1 MAVVGSVRGERVAV
15 IDDDV
20 DVLSAARMVLKRRF
34 ATVLPSNSPAA
45 LLDAMDKE
53 PEFDALL
60 LDMNFRRGDDT
71 GADGL
76 AWIDRFLQRDPH
88 LSIVCFTAY
97 GDIDLAVESMRRGAV
112 DFVIKPWE
120 NERLVATMRNAV
132 ELSRARR
139 EAGAGRERVRELT
152 RAPGLPPT
160 IVARSRAFQDA
171 LSLAHRVAPTDASV
185 FILGENGVGKEVIAR
200 EIHRVSARS
209 AEPFVA
215 IDLGAIPE
223 ALAESELFGH
233 RKGGFTDA
241 KSDRAGRVAAAHG
254 GTLFLDEIANAS
266 PGLQQKLLALL
277 ERREIIAVGDD
288 RPRPID
294 VRVIAAT
301 NASREQ
307 LLAPH
312 RFRAD
317 LLYRLNTVEIMVPPL
332 RERRE
337 DIPAMIEQFGAEF
350 ARRYGKPTR
359 QPDAAA
365 MEALI
370 RHDWPGNVR
379 ALRHAVERATILAQ
393 GNSFRP
399 DDFALAPRHHAAAS
413 HADPS
418 APLPAQKPTQT
429 LEQVE
434 RDAIAA
440 ALIRH
445 SGNASQAAADLGITR
460 QSLYRRM
467 SKHGL

>member
-1 MAVVGSVRGERVAV
+1 LSLPTVRGERVAV
-15 IDDDV
+15 IDDDA
-20 DVLSAARMVLKRRF
+20 DVLAAARMVLKRRF
-34 ATVLPSNSPAA
+34 ATVLPSNSPQA
-45 LLDAMDKE
+45 LLDVMGQE
-53 PEFDALL
+53 QEFDALL
-60 LDMNFRRGDDT
+60 LDMNFRRGDDS

-76 AWIDRFLQRDPH
+76 AWIDRFLERDPN

-120 NERLVATMRNAV
+120 NERLVATVRSAV

-152 RAPGLPPT
+152 RASALPAT
-160 IVARSRAFQDA
+160 IVARSKAFSEA

-185 FILGENGVGKEVIAR
+185 LILGENGVGKEVVAR
-200 EIHRVSARS
+200 EIHRCSARA

-223 ALAESELFGH
+223 SLAESELFGH

-241 KSDRAGRVAAAHG
+241 KTDRAGRIAAAHG

-266 PGLQQKLLALL
+266 PALQQKLLTLL
-277 ERREIIAVGDD
+277 ERKEMTAVGDD

-301 NASREQ
+301 NATRIQ
-307 LLAPH
+307 LTDPH

-317 LLYRLNTVEIMVPPL
+317 LYYRLNTVEIVVPPL

-337 DIPAMIEQFGAEF
+337 DIPAMIDQFGGEF
-350 ARRYGKPTR
+350 ARRYGKPSR
-359 QPDAAA
+359 VPDPAAL
-365 MEALI
+365 EALI
-370 RHDWPGNVR
+370 RHEWPGNVR
-379 ALRHAVERATILAQ
+379 ALRHAVERATILSSGHAF
-393 GNSFRP
+393 SLA
-399 DDFALAPRHHAAAS
+399 DFALVAGQAS
-413 HADPS
+413 SPQSRSPFSSGAS
-418 APLPAQKPTQT
+418 QLPQT
-429 LEQVE
+429 LEQIE
-434 RDAIAA
+434 RAAIAS
-440 ALIRH
+440 ALTRH
-445 SGNASQAAADLGITR
+445 GGNASHAAAELGITR

-467 SKHGL
+467 EKHGL